1 MPVEFLTDEQVAVY
15 GRYVQP
21 PARAQLERYFF
32 LDDVD
37 RGLVE
42 RRRGDHNRLGF
53 AVQLGTVR
61 FRGTF
66 LSDPLDAPRE
76 VVAYARPSSWGSP
89 TPRASRATESGGR
102 RRTST
107 PLRSGVSMDTATM
120 RRPRPSSTSS

>member
-42 RRRGDHNRLGF
+42 RRRGEHNRLGF

-61 FRGTF
+61 FLGPSCWTRSTF
-66 LSDPLDAPRE
+66 LARWSPT
-76 VVAYARPSSWGSP
+76 RPSSWGSP
-89 TPRASRATESGGR
+89 TPRASRATASGGR